1 MLGMTRLTVM
11 GTTDLHG
18 NVLNHDY
25 FRDSEYDDPWH
36 NDVGLAKVAT
46 LVEQVRAGRE
56 HTLLVDA
63 GDTIQG
69 TPLAYYYAT
78 IDRERRHPV
87 AAAMNAIG
95 YDAAAVGNH
104 EFNYGLEV
112 LRDFERQ
119 CDFPLLAANA
129 LDARSGEPV
138 FPPYVLKR
146 VGPIAVGIL
155 GLTNPGV
162 AIWDRGHVEGRLR
175 FGGIVEQARVW
186 VPRLRALGADVVVV
200 LSHSGVGLSSSYGD
214 LLEFPE
220 NCSALLAEQVP
231 GIDLVLVGHAHALIA
246 EQFVTNAATGE
257 QVLLTE
263 PSCWGM
269 RLAVADLELERDGD
283 RWRVTG
289 RSATLLN
296 ANTVAESSAIAE
308 LVRDDHA
315 SVVTYVNSRIGRCTA
330 EMSAAEAGWR
340 DTPALALVHHVQ
352 GAAVSEGLAGTAYQG
367 LPVVS
372 MVAPFNRRA
381 GVPAGDVSIRDVAAL
396 YPYDNT
402 LVAVELTGAQ
412 LGEYLEYAARFYRPA
427 TGVERPEDLVNAPAG
442 NAPRGLPDYSYDA
455 ARGFT
460 APLRYDI
467 DLARPV
473 GDRIQR
479 LSYDGGPVAPD
490 QRFVVALNNYRSSGG
505 GGYPHLRT
513 APVVH
518 DRQQEIRQL
527 VIDHVRAAGELDPAS
542 FGPPTWRLVVDGR
555 ALRDGRRPS
564 GGR

>member
-1 MLGMTRLTVM
+1 MTRLTVM

-25 FRDSEYDDPWH
+25 FRDREYDDAWH

-46 LVEQVRAGRE
+46 LVEQVRADRE

-69 TPLAYYYAT
+69 TPLAYYYAM
-78 IDRERRHPV
+78 IAPGGPHPV
-87 AAAMNAIG
+87 AVAMNAIG

-129 LDARSGEPV
+129 LDVRTGESA

-146 VGPIAVGIL
+146 VPADPPITVGIL
-155 GLTNPGV
+155 GLTNPGS

-175 FGGIVEQARVW
+175 FDGIVEQARVW
-186 VPRLRALGADVVVV
+186 VPRLRELGADVVVV

-231 GIDLVLVGHAHALIA
+231 GIDLVLVGHAHALIP
-246 EQFVTNAATGE
+246 EQLVTNAATGE
-257 QVLLTE
+257 PVLLTE

-269 RLAVADLELERDGD
+269 RLAVAELELERAGDG
-283 RWRVTG
+283 WRVTG

-296 ANTVAESSAIAE
+296 ANTVAESAAVAE
-308 LVRDDHA
+308 LVRDDHEA
-315 SVVTYVNSRIGRCTA
+315 VVAYVNGRIGRCTA

-340 DTPALALVHHVQ
+340 DTPALGLVHHVQ
-352 GAAVSEGLAGTAYQG
+352 AAAVAEGLAGSTYDG

-372 MVAPFNRRA
+372 LVAPFNRRA
-381 GVPAGDVSIRDVAAL
+381 GIPVGKVSVRDVAAL
-396 YPYDNT
+396 YPYDNA

-412 LGEYLEYAARFYRPA
+412 LADVLEYSARYYRQA
-427 TGVERPEDLVNAPAG
+427 TGPVRPEDLTNAPSDS
-442 NAPRGLPDYSYDA
+442 APRGLPDYNYDT
-455 ARGFT
+455 ARGLT
-460 APLRYDI
+460 APLRYDV
-467 DLARPV
+467 DVARPV
-473 GDRIQR
+473 GERIQG
-479 LSYDGGPVAPD
+479 LSYDGGPLAPD
-490 QRFVVALNNYRSSGG
+490 QRLIVAVNNYRWSGG
-505 GGYPHLRT
+505 GGYPHIRT
-513 APVVH
+513 APVVYS
-518 DRQQEIRQL
+518 RQQEIRQL
-527 VIDHVRAAGELDPAS
+527 LIDHVQRAGEIDPSS
-542 FGPPTWRLVVDGR
+542 FGPPTWRVVANGQPMAFTCDE
-555 ALRDGRRPS
+555 
-564 GGR
+564 

>member
-1 MLGMTRLTVM
+1 MLGMTRLTLM
-11 GTTDLHG
+11 GTADLHG

-25 FRDSEYDDPWH
+25 FRDREYDDAWH

-46 LVEQVRAGRE
+46 LVEQVRADRE

-69 TPLAYYYAT
+69 TPLAYYHAM
-78 IDRERRHPV
+78 IAPGGRHPV

-104 EFNYGLEV
+104 EFNYGLDV

-129 LDARSGEPV
+129 LDAGSGEPV

-146 VGPIAVGIL
+146 VPADPPITVGIL

-186 VPRLRALGADVVVV
+186 VPRLRELGADVVVV

-231 GIDLVLVGHAHALIA
+231 GLDLVLVGHAHALIP

-269 RLAVADLELERDGD
+269 RLAVADLELARVGDG
-283 RWRVTG
+283 WRVTG
-289 RSATLLN
+289 RGATLLN
-296 ANTVAESSAIAE
+296 ANTVAESAAITE
-308 LVRDDHA
+308 LVSDDHKA
-315 SVVTYVNSRIGRCTA
+315 VVAYVNSRIGRCTA
-330 EMSAAEAGWR
+330 EMSAAEACWR

-352 GAAVSEGLAGTAYQG
+352 AAAVAEGLRGTADEG

-372 MVAPFNRRA
+372 MVAPFNRCA
-381 GVPAGDVSIRDVAAL
+381 GIPAGEVSIRDVAAL
-396 YPYDNT
+396 YPYDNA
-402 LVAVELTGAQ
+402 LIAVELTGAQ
-412 LGEYLEYAARFYRPA
+412 LADYLEYSARYFRHADGPVDPS
-427 TGVERPEDLVNAPAG
+427 TLTNAPAE
-442 NAPRGLPDYSYDA
+442 NVPRGLPDYGYDT

-460 APLRYDI
+460 APLRYDV
-467 DLARPV
+467 DVARPI
-473 GDRIQR
+473 GDRIQGLR
-479 LSYDGGPVAPD
+479 YDDRPIDPD
-490 QRFVVALNNYRSSGG
+490 QRFIVAMNNYRWSGG
-505 GGYPHLRT
+505 GGYPHLRK

-518 DRQQEIRQL
+518 DHQQEIRQL
-527 VIDHVRAAGELDPAS
+527 LIDHVRSAGEIDPAA
-542 FGPPTWRLVVDGR
+542 FTPPTWRLVANAVPV
-555 ALRDGRRPS
+555 RR
-564 GGR
+564 

>member
-25 FRDSEYDDPWH
+25 FRDTEYDDAWR

-46 LVEQVRAGRE
+46 LVEQVRADRE

-69 TPLAYYYAT
+69 TPLAYYFAT
-78 IDRERRHPV
+78 IDRGRRHPV

-129 LDARSGEPV
+129 LDVRTGEPV
-138 FPPYVLKR
+138 FPPYLLKR
-146 VGPIAVGIL
+146 VAADPPITVGIL

-175 FGGIVEQARVW
+175 FDGIVEQARVW
-186 VPRLRALGADVVVV
+186 VPRLRELGADVVVV

-246 EQFVTNAATGE
+246 EQFVTNTATGGP
-257 QVLLTE
+257 VLLTE

-269 RLAVADLELERDGD
+269 RLAVAELELERSGDG
-283 RWRVTG
+283 WRVTG
-289 RSATLLN
+289 RSASLLN
-296 ANTVAESSAIAE
+296 SNTVPESAAIAE

-315 SVVTYVNSRIGRCTA
+315 AVLDYVNGRIGRCTA

-340 DTPALALVHHVQ
+340 DTPALGLVHHVQ
-352 GAAVSEGLAGTAYQG
+352 AAAVSDGLAGTAYEG
-367 LPVVS
+367 IPVVS
-372 MVAPFNRRA
+372 LVAPFNRRA
-381 GVPAGDVSIRDVAAL
+381 GIPAGEVSVRDVAAL
-396 YPYDNT
+396 YPYDNA
-402 LVAVELTGAQ
+402 LLAVEFTGAQ
-412 LGEYLEYAARFYRPA
+412 LADYLEYSARYYRQAAGP
-427 TGVERPEDLVNAPAG
+427 VRPEDLTNAPSDS
-442 NAPRGLPDYSYDA
+442 APRGMPDYNYDT

-460 APLRYDI
+460 APLRYDV
-467 DLARPV
+467 DVAKPV
-473 GDRIQR
+473 GERIQSLTYEGR
-479 LSYDGGPVAPD
+479 PLAPD
-490 QRFVVALNNYRSSGG
+490 QRLVIALNNYRWSGG
-505 GGYPHLRT
+505 GGFPHVRT
-513 APVVH
+513 APVVYN
-518 DRQQEIRQL
+518 RQQEIRQL
-527 VIDHVRAAGELDPAS
+527 LIDHVQATGEIDPAT
-542 FGPPTWRLVVDGR
+542 FGPPTWRLINLGQ
-555 ALRDGRRPS
+555 A
-564 GGR
+564 